1 MDLEVAHTRCKQRLA
16 QAIEQLE
23 GKVEPTQL
31 ETITEL
37 IVQTM
42 MGPWRFFHTPDH
54 IFEVGG
60 SVNAIEVLAALFHD
74 LVYVQVDQGVSL
86 NIGSYIAPFVKEVEK
101 QLVIQDVDRKPAS
114 LMFEIVTA
122 IFGFAPGQEIG

>member
-1 MDLEVAHTRCKQRLA
+1 MDLQDAHTRCKTHLA
-16 QAIEQLE
+16 RAIEQLQ

-42 MGPWRFFHTPDH
+42 TGPWRYFHTPEH

-60 SVNAIEVLAALFHD
+60 SVDAIEVLAALFHD

-86 NIGSYIAPFVKEVEK
+86 NIGSYIAPFVKEVK
-101 QLVIQDVDRKPAS
+101 S
-114 LMFEIVTA
+114 SW
-122 IFGFAPGQEIG
+122 